1 MRLNIFIPLFALL
14 IGLGTTACNQK
25 SQEEREKETVLWY
38 EMMEVHDEV
47 MPKISEVNR
56 LSRNL
61 KKLKDTIPYI
71 LTSEYEKVLQDL
83 EKSEDGMMSWM
94 SELQQLEEM
103 RKTMSH
109 EEIMTYLNNEKVRIE
124 QVSKDI
130 IRSIASAE
138 YTKVRIERRNKKRN
152 D

>member
-1 MRLNIFIPLFALL
+1 MNLRIWIPLFALL
-14 IGLGTTACNQK
+14 IGLGTTACNQR

-56 LSRNL
+56 LSRSL
-61 KKLKDTIPYI
+61 KKYRDTIPYI
-71 LTSEYEKVLQDL
+71 LTSEYKKALTDL
-83 EKSEDGMMSWM
+83 DKAEDGMMEWM

-103 RKTMSH
+103 RKTKNH
-109 EEIMTYLNNEKVRIE
+109 EEIMAYLKEEKAKIE

-130 IRSIASAE
+130 LGSIASAE
-138 YTKVRIERRNKKRN
+138 YTKVRINQRNKKR
-152 D
+152 